1 MKLGFFVTGTD
12 TEVGKTV
19 VTAGL
24 GLCAKA
30 RGLTVGVLK
39 PLATGSAQS
48 AAGDASP
55 DAEYLRKILDLEED
69 ESAIAPI
76 VLSAPLSPFTA
87 TRLEGRSLDLAPARA
102 RFADLC
108 DSRDVVLVEGIGGIM
123 VPLGTSFYVLDIIK
137 EFGLPAV
144 VVARSGLGT
153 INHTLLTVQ
162 GLARVGVPVAG
173 IILNRA
179 GSGPLSEAEKSSHEE
194 IARFSHKPV
203 LGILDRLDDVA
214 SPEAVRGA
222 FEQAIDVECL
232 LSLPCEPE

>member
-1 MKLGFFVTGTD
+1 MKLGFFLTGTD

-30 RGLTVGVLK
+30 RGFSLGVLK
-39 PLATGSAQS
+39 PLATGSSES
-48 AAGDASP
+48 ATGDTSP
-55 DAEYLRKILDLEED
+55 DAEYLRRILDLEEN
-69 ESAIAPI
+69 ESAISPI
-76 VLSAPLSPFTA
+76 VLSAPLAPFTA
-87 TRLEGRSLDLAPARA
+87 ARLESRSLDLAPARA

-108 DSRDVVLVEGIGGIM
+108 DNRDVVLVEGIGGIM
-123 VPLGTSFYVLDIIK
+123 VPLGTSFYLLDIIK

-144 VVARSGLGT
+144 IVARSGLGT

-179 GSGPLSEAEKSSHEE
+179 ASGPLSDVEKSSHEE

-203 LGILDRLDDVA
+203 LGILDHLDDVE
-214 SPEAVRGA
+214 SPEAVRDA
-222 FEQAIDVECL
+222 FEQTIDVESL